1 MIDIQ
6 IVDDHISVVKGLI
19 LVLNESGRVRVTEK
33 YYDLKS
39 CREGLIKGTPDVLL
53 LDIALPDGDG
63 VDFCAEIRKK
73 YPEMKIVMLTGYKEF
88 NIVKHALDNGAHGYI
103 LKNAEPEEIF
113 EGIETVCSG
122 EQFLCKEID
131 FLMKDKKETK
141 AVVLTDREKEVLKY
155 IAAGYTTKEIAELIC
170 RDTETVKFNRK
181 NLFIKLKVKNM
192 AELIKKGYE
201 MKFI

>member
-1 MIDIQ
+1 MIDVQ
-6 IVDDHISVVKGLI
+6 IVDDHISVAKGFSLI
-19 LVLNESGRVRVTEK
+19 LNESGRVRVTEK

-39 CREGLIKGTPDVLL
+39 CREGLEKGTPDVLL

-63 VDFCAEIRKK
+63 VDFCTEIRKK
-73 YPEMKIVMLTGYKEF
+73 YPELKIIMLTGYEEF

-103 LKNAEPEEIF
+103 LKNAEPEEISA
-113 EGIETVCSG
+113 GIEAVCKG
-122 EQFLCKEID
+122 EQFLCKKTD
-131 FLMKDKKETK
+131 LLMKDKKETK

-155 IAAGYTTKEIAELIC
+155 IALGHTTKEIAELIC